1 MDISHNDN
9 DESSLDELL
18 AGTDADLTSRIVSSA
33 SERIDKDDN
42 SFVLPPSALATTPT
56 LATTSTTPSTLAT
69 ADTKNALAAITTEV
83 ADEVT
88 AVWRITQDYDDDDV
102 INATKTATATGQATT
117 TTPKKKRQ
125 QRQYS
130 NETKI
135 QVILALETRPNTSLN
150 EIAREFDIPAGT
162 ISNWR
167 QKRTEGYKKK

>member
-18 AGTDADLTSRIVSSA
+18 AGTDADLTSRI
-33 SERIDKDDN
+33 N
-42 SFVLPPSALATTPT
+42 S
-56 LATTSTTPSTLAT
+56 
-69 ADTKNALAAITTEV
+69 LAAITTEV

-135 QVILALETRPNTSLN
+135 QVILVLETRPNTSLN

-167 QKRTEGYKKK
+167 QKRTEGYKKRKIV